1 MYNSCLSDIGTE
13 LASIKIHPSHINQTN
28 KQTIY
33 RLNLIQRCQMADYDA
48 DNCHDD
54 GRSIRDVNEL
64 PRPAI
69 EDEYLKYAN
78 LI

>member
-1 MYNSCLSDIGTE
+1 
-13 LASIKIHPSHINQTN
+13 
-28 KQTIY
+28 
-33 RLNLIQRCQMADYDA
+33 MADYDA

-54 GRSIRDVNEL
+54 DRSIRDVNEL